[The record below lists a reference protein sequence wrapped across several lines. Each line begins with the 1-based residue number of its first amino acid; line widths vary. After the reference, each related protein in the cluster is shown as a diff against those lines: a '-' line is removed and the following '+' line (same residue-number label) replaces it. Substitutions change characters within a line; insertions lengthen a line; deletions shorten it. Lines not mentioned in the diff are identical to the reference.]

1 MSFDVQIKKESG
13 ANPERSG
20 HCK

>member
-1 MSFDVQIKKESG
+1 MIKKESG

-20 HCK
+20 HCKWN